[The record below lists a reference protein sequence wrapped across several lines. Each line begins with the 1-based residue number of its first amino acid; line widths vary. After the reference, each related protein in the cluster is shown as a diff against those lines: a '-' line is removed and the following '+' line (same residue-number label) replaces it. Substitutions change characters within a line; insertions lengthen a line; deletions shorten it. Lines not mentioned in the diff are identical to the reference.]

1 MKLEYGFT
9 QKEKD
14 SYYLSNRVY
23 SSFGR
28 DNNDD
33 FIMLYVYSQDT
44 DLLLQNIM
52 IPIQDV
58 NFTEGFIDINV
69 GQHLRDGGF
78 SQGDYRV
85 VYKFLRRL
93 KLVLNDKSM

>member
-1 MKLEYGFT
+1 MIRIWIYT
-9 QKEKD
+9 KEKD

-58 NFTEGFIDINV
+58 NFIERFNDINV
-69 GQHLRDGGF
+69 GQHLRDGF

-85 VYKFLRRL
+85 VYKFLRRF
-93 KLVLNDKSM
+93 LVLNDKSM